1 MIIDIFSAAV
11 QFFCEKMDK
20 LLMLLTTDLT
30 AFQNGAIW
38 NAIEIVYTALLSVGL
53 TIAGILIWFGL
64 LQSTDRY
71 VELKKPSVWL
81 KFLAEIILINALMY
95 YGKDLL
101 LTTVQ
106 IGQGIAK
113 KMMQV
118 CGMVSADGSSIFHI
132 AIPEGLGQAVDSMS
146 LTKEVGLFIAVIIA
160 SLWIV
165 ISTCGV
171 LLSVYGRLFN
181 LYLLI
186 AISPLP
192 VAAAMGRPTRFVSFN
207 FFKTFLSVVMEA
219 LVMILVLYLFKAF
232 FTSGF
237 NVELEPY
244 VIESGNFIHST
255 TTTPIING
263 EPVTTTAAE
272 VVFGYMAEISFLFL
286 MLFGMLKGTDKLVN
300 RIFGI

>member
-1 MIIDIFSAAV
+1 MIVDIFSAAI

-30 AFQNGAIW
+30 TYQNGAIW
-38 NAIEIVYTALLSVGL
+38 EAIQIVYTAMLSVGL

-81 KFLAEIILINALMY
+81 KFLAEIILINAVLY

-106 IGQGIAK
+106 VGQGIAK
-113 KMMQV
+113 RMMEV
-118 CGMVSADGSSIFHI
+118 CGMISADGTSIFHI
-132 AIPEGLGQAVDSMS
+132 TIPEGLNDAVNSMS

-186 AISPLP
+186 AVSPLP
-192 VAAAMGRPTRFVSFN
+192 ISAAMGRPTRFVSYN
-207 FFKTFLSVVMEA
+207 FLKTFLSVVMEA
-219 LVMILVLYLFKAF
+219 LVMVLVLYLFKAF

-237 NVELEPY
+237 DVGLEPY
-244 VIESGNFIHST
+244 VVESGNWIHST
-255 TTTPIING
+255 TTIPIVNG

-272 VVFGYMAEISFLFL
+272 VVFGYMAEVSFLFL